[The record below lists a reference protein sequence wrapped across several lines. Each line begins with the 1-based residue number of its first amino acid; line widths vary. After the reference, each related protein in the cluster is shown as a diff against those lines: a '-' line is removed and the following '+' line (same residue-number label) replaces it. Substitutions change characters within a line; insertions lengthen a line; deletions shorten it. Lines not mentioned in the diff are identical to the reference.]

1 MDTHTTAKGKRY
13 PLHITIS
20 ITFAALLLAFG
31 CVLIVFNYIEN
42 RRIALL
48 GAEDQLRRI
57 GTHMRTSVGEL
68 YGPVQNLVDISSTV
82 LSDTGLSV
90 DDRLEAVGFLAEAL
104 RLKGQISS
112 VFVGYDDGDFLLV
125 RRSNGLGST
134 HRVADEPPGTRFV
147 VQTIDV
153 APDGVAVE
161 EVVYLDDGLGQL
173 GRQVV
178 EWTEFDPREREW
190 YVSAKASDRQIV
202 SGFYVFFT
210 LREVGVT
217 VARRLIGGGGVV
229 GADLAVSDLSA
240 GLAEQQVT
248 PSSRLAMLEPDGGII
263 ALSDPWRQP
272 SPVAQAGS
280 DRIEMP
286 NLSDLEDPLYAA
298 LAARIAGGQL
308 TPRFDLAVDGRTWL
322 VSLSTLPV
330 RDSESALLVNLVP
343 RDELLADVNRVR
355 DQSVV
360 MSVILLAIALIIVV
374 AVSRHLSRS
383 LRKLASAAEDIR
395 ALRLDTPLTVRS
407 RIREVDDLAET
418 MGVMK
423 SSIQQ
428 FLVISQALS
437 AEKDFERLL
446 DMILDEARRV
456 SGADGGAI
464 LLQSEDGSR
473 LDLATHHDPS
483 SQSTSSGAAA
493 APDPPRSVAL
503 EATHEPSDSSV
514 DRRTALTGE
523 TVRIDD
529 ASSDHGYDLQDL
541 RARFERNGTKIRSLL
556 SVPLRTQQGDVI
568 GVLQLVKSAGRAGGG
583 PFAEETVPYTEA
595 LSSNAAVALDNRRL
609 LKAQRDLLESFIQ
622 VLAGAI
628 DAKSPY
634 THGHCQRVPVL
645 ARMLAEAAHDIEEGP
660 FSDFRLS
667 DDEWYEL
674 HLASWLHD
682 CGKVTTPEYVVDK
695 ATRLETLYNRI
706 HEIRTRFEVLWR
718 DAQIEHLEA
727 LREGADDAGAH
738 EQRLARRLAQ
748 IREDFEFVARCNLG
762 EQPMAAEEI
771 ERVRRIAGQTWMRN
785 LDDRAGLSHGEL
797 SAKEDAPAEDLP
809 VAEPLLADRPEHVV
823 QRRHADNPLAD
834 DAHGFRLD
842 VPEHLYNH
850 GELHNLCV
858 ARGTLTAEERFK
870 INEHIIQTIRMLG
883 RLPFPRELRRVPDW
897 AGNHHEKVNGTGY
910 PRRLT
915 GDQLSIPSRIMAIAD
930 IFEALTAVDRPYMP
944 PKTLSR
950 SIAIMKGMR
959 DDGHICPDLF
969 ALFLESEVH
978 LNYASEHLRPE
989 QIDGVDVDAML
1000 EATKPE
1006 NKRARA

>member
-1 MDTHTTAKGKRY
+1 MGTESAAQTKRY

-31 CVLIVFNYIEN
+31 CVLIVFNYLES
-42 RRIALL
+42 RRIALV
-48 GAEDQLRRI
+48 GAEDQLSRI
-57 GTHMRTSVGEL
+57 GTHMRSSVGEL
-68 YGPVQNLVDISSTV
+68 YGPVQNLVDVSSTI
-82 LSDTGLSV
+82 LSDPGGSA
-90 DDRLEAVGFLAEAL
+90 DDRLEAVGFLTEAL
-104 RLKGQISS
+104 RLKRQISS
-112 VFVGYDDGDFLLV
+112 VFVGYDDGDFLMV
-125 RRSNGLGST
+125 RRSDGGGKP
-134 HRVADEPPGTRFV
+134 HGAADEPQGTRFI
-147 VQTIDV
+147 VQSIDV
-153 APDGVAVE
+153 TPGDVIVE
-161 EVVYLDDGLGQL
+161 MLYLDDGLGRL
-173 GRQVV
+173 ERRVV
-178 EWTEFDPREREW
+178 ESTGFDPRQREW
-190 YVSAKASDRQIV
+190 YVSAKGTDEQIV
-202 SGFYVFFT
+202 SAFYVFYT
-210 LREVGVT
+210 SREVGVT
-217 VARRLIGGGGVV
+217 IARRLTGGDGVV

-240 GLAEQQVT
+240 GLAAQRVT

-272 SPVAQAGS
+272 ASAAQAGS

-286 NLSDLEDPLYAA
+286 HLSDLEDPLYAA
-298 LAARIAGGQL
+298 LAERVTGGEL
-308 TPRFDLAVDGRTWL
+308 TSRFDLAVDGRTWL

-330 RDSESALLVNLVP
+330 RAGDSIVLANIVP
-343 RDELLADVNRVR
+343 RDELLAGVSRIR

-360 MSVILLAIALIIVV
+360 MSVILLVIALIVVV
-374 AVSRHLSRS
+374 AVSRHLSKS
-383 LRKLASAAEDIR
+383 LRQLAVAAENIR
-395 ALRLDTPLTVRS
+395 ALRLETPLTVRS

-418 MGVMK
+418 MGVMQ

-437 AEKDFERLL
+437 AEKDFDRLL
-446 DMILDEARRV
+446 NMILDEARRV

-464 LLQSEDGSR
+464 LLLSEDGSQ
-473 LDLATHHDPS
+473 LDLATHHDPAARNS
-483 SQSTSSGAAA
+483 SPE
-493 APDPPRSVAL
+493 APTAPKPPRSVAL
-503 EATHEPSDSSV
+503 EAEHDAGGSSV
-514 DRRTALTGE
+514 DRRTALAGQ

-529 ASSDHGYDLQDL
+529 ASTENDDELRDL

-568 GVLQLVKSAGRAGGG
+568 GVLQLVKSTELGRSAS
-583 PFAEETVPYTEA
+583 FAEETVPYTEA

-609 LKAQRDLLESFIQ
+609 LKAQRDLMESFIQ

-645 ARMLAEAAHDIEEGP
+645 ARMLAEAAHDIEQGP
-660 FSDFRLS
+660 FTDFRLS

-695 ATRLETLYNRI
+695 ATKLETIYNRI
-706 HEIRTRFEVLWR
+706 HEIRTRFEILWR

-727 LREGADDAGAH
+727 AREGAAGTGAS
-738 EQRLARRLAQ
+738 EQRLAQRLDQ
-748 IREDFEFVARCNLG
+748 IRDDFEFIARCNLG
-762 EQPMAAEEI
+762 EQSMDAEAND
-771 ERVRRIAGQTWMRN
+771 RVRRIAEQTWMRH

-797 SAKEDAPAEDLP
+797 IGREDAPADDLP
-809 VAEPLLADRPEHVV
+809 IAEPLLADRPEHIV
-823 QRRHADNPLAD
+823 QRGRGDNPLSD
-834 DAHGFRLD
+834 EVHGFRLD

-850 GELHNLCV
+850 GEIHNLCV

-870 INEHIIQTIRMLG
+870 INDHIIQTIRMLG

-897 AGNHHEKVNGTGY
+897 AGNHHEKINGTGY

-915 GDQLSIPSRIMAIAD
+915 GEQLSIPSRIMAIAD

-950 SIAIMKGMR
+950 SIGIMKAMR

-969 ALFLESEVH
+969 ALFLRSGVH
-978 LNYASEHLRPE
+978 LSYASEHLRPE
-989 QIDGVDVDAML
+989 QIDTVDVDATL
-1000 EATKPE
+1000 EARKPE
-1006 NKRARA
+1006 NERASA

>member
-1 MDTHTTAKGKRY
+1 MGTDSAGQSRRY

-20 ITFAALLLAFG
+20 ITFAALLLTFG
-31 CVLIVFNYIEN
+31 CALIVFNYVES
-42 RRIALL
+42 RQIALL

-57 GTHMRTSVGEL
+57 GTHMRASVGEL
-68 YGPVQNLVDISSTV
+68 YGPVQNLVDAASMVLPEDSS
-82 LSDTGLSV
+82 SV
-90 DDRLEAVGFLAEAL
+90 DHRLDSVGFMTEAL

-125 RRSNGLGST
+125 RRSTERGEL
-134 HRVADEPPGTRFV
+134 HRTTEEPRGTRFV
-147 VQTIDV
+147 VQSIDV
-153 APDGVAVE
+153 ATNGNPVE
-161 EVVYLDDGLGQL
+161 EVIYLDADLAQL
-173 GRQVV
+173 GRRAV
-178 EWTEFDPREREW
+178 ERTGFDPRRREW
-190 YVSAKASDRQIV
+190 YVSAKASDQQII

-210 LREVGVT
+210 SREIGVT
-217 VARRLIGGGGVV
+217 VARRLTGGGGVV

-240 GLAEQQVT
+240 GLAEHQVS

-272 SPVAQAGS
+272 SPIEVAGA

-286 NLSDLEDPLYAA
+286 HLSDLEDPVYAA
-298 LAARIAGGQL
+298 LARQISGRGL
-308 TPRFDLAVDGRTWL
+308 TPRFDLVVDGRVWL

-330 RDSESALLVNLVP
+330 RSSDSILLASVVP
-343 RDELLADVNRVR
+343 RDELLAGVSRVR
-355 DQSVV
+355 DQSVAI
-360 MSVILLAIALIIVV
+360 SLILLAFALFVVV

-383 LRKLASAAEDIR
+383 LRKLALAAEDIR
-395 ALRLDTPLTVRS
+395 ALKLDTTLTVRS
-407 RIREVDDLAET
+407 RIREVDDLSET
-418 MGVMK
+418 MGVMR

-428 FLVISQALS
+428 FLAISQALS
-437 AEKDFERLL
+437 AEQNYERLL
-446 DMILDEARRV
+446 GMILDEAQRV
-456 SGADGGAI
+456 SEADGGAI
-464 LLQSEDGSR
+464 LLRSEDGTR

-483 SQSTSSGAAA
+483 PRRAASDGNVDQAPPSSV
-493 APDPPRSVAL
+493 PL
-503 EATHEPSDSSV
+503 EGRDSSSV
-514 DRRTALTGE
+514 DHRTALDGR

-529 ASSDHGYDLQDL
+529 LSSDHEFDLQDL
-541 RARFERNGTKIRSLL
+541 RARFEARGATIGSLL

-568 GVLQLVKSAGRAGGG
+568 GVLQLVKSAGNG
-583 PFAEETVPYTEA
+583 PLEEFAEETVPYTEA

-609 LKAQRDLLESFIQ
+609 LKAQRDLMESFIQ

-660 FSDFRLS
+660 FADFSLS

-695 ATRLETLYNRI
+695 STKLETLYNRI

-727 LREGADDAGAH
+727 VREKPEDSGTHDR
-738 EQRLARRLAQ
+738 RLAARLAQ
-748 IREDFEFVARCNLG
+748 IRDDFEFIARCNLG
-762 EQPMAAEEI
+762 ENPMSRDDI
-771 ERVRRIAGQTWMRN
+771 ERMGRIAEITWMRH

-797 SAKEDAPAEDLP
+797 LAREASPAGDPP

-823 QRRHADNPLAD
+823 PRNNGDDPLAD
-834 DAHGFRLD
+834 DGHGFRLD

-850 GELHNLCV
+850 GELHNLCIP
-858 ARGTLTAEERFK
+858 RGTLTAEERFK

-883 RLPFPRELRRVPDW
+883 RLPFPRELKRVPDW
-897 AGNHHEKVNGTGY
+897 AGNHHEKVDGTGY

-915 GDQLSIPSRIMAIAD
+915 GEQLSTPSRIMAIAD

-950 SIAIMKGMR
+950 SIQIMKAMR

-969 ALFLESEVH
+969 DLFLRSGVH
-978 LNYASEHLRPE
+978 LDYAGEHLRPE
-989 QIDGVDVDAML
+989 QIDPVDV
-1000 EATKPE
+1000 EATLTRKEPE
-1006 NKRARA
+1006 DERARA